1 MIHNM
6 VQKLQYKT
14 QALLTSLWSI
24 GPPGWRLALMAL
36 LTVGLMAI
44 ALSVTSPSEM
54 KAISEGQIFGS
65 LGFWLFLLGGAGV
78 LGVCAGVV
86 ETTRFRDLYL
96 TLPRLPWAA
105 FIKLMLSRIIRA
117 IATLTLIAIV
127 SLIAVVVVSFTQLR
141 ESREPSSPLTP
152 DLWPTGASP
161 RLIYEP
167 L

>member
-1 MIHNM
+1 
-6 VQKLQYKT
+6 
-14 QALLTSLWSI
+14 
-24 GPPGWRLALMAL
+24 MAL
-36 LTVGLMAI
+36 LTASLMAI
-44 ALSVTSPSEM
+44 ALSVTIPSEIE
-54 KAISEGQIFGS
+54 AISEGRIFGAW
-65 LGFWLFLLGGAGV
+65 GFWLFLLCGAAA

-105 FIKLMLSRIIRA
+105 FIKSMLSRIIRA

-127 SLIAVVVVSFTQLR
+127 SLIAVVVVVSFTQHR

-152 DLWPTGASP
+152 DLWPTGATP